1 MRASWEVLG
10 ARARGLATHLL
21 AGEGLRGVER
31 ASTLAELAHALRDTP
46 YARFLGP
53 RDAGPAALE
62 LAIARSVA
70 ERMGLLARWAAPDAE
85 ALHPIF
91 VGQDARNVRDIA
103 RGIVGALTPVQR
115 IASAMPTPSLGR
127 KELDALARADTVGAV
142 AATLVG
148 WGHPLGSALLEEAS
162 QAHPDPYRLEAA
174 IAQRAAEEAVKAA
187 RRSGRRMR
195 SFVRDDIDARNAVT
209 AVLLAGARTEGE
221 VADFFVEGGS
231 SLSVDDFVRAASAND
246 RAAAA
251 ELLAQ
256 AVAGTA
262 LTAPLRERPA
272 SPAALSAR
280 ILSARIDELARR
292 GRQEPLSAAPVLLFV
307 LRLHREAGLVRR
319 ALWGAA
325 LAGERRP

>member
-53 RDAGPAALE
+53 PDAGPAALE

-70 ERMGLLARWAAPDAE
+70 ERMRLLARWAAPDAE

-127 KELDALARADTVGAV
+127 KELEVLARADSVGAV
-142 AATLVG
+142 AAALVG
-148 WGHPLGSALLEEAS
+148 WRHPLGSALLEEAS

-174 IAQRAAEEAVKAA
+174 LARCAADEAAKAA
-187 RRSGRRMR
+187 RRGGSRMR
-195 SFVRDDIDARNAVT
+195 SFVSEDIDARNAVT
-209 AVLLAGARTEGE
+209 AVLLAGARTEGDA
-221 VADFFVEGGS
+221 ADFFVEGGS
-231 SLSVDDFVRAASAND
+231 SLSVDDFVRAASAPD

-251 ELLAQ
+251 ELLTQ
-256 AVAGTA
+256 AAAGTVLA
-262 LTAPLRERPA
+262 APLRERPA

-280 ILSARIDELARR
+280 ILSARIDELVRR
-292 GRQEPLSAAPVLLFV
+292 GRQEPLSAVPVLLFV
-307 LRLHREAGLVRR
+307 LRLRREARLVRR
-319 ALWGAA
+319 AIWGAA
-325 LAGERRP
+325 LAGGRGP